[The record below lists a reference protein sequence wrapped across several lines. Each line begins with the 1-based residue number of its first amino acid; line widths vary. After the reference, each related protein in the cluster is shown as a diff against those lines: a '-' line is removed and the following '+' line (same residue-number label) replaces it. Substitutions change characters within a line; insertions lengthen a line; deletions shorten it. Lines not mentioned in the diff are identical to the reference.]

1 MITWATRSR
10 IILFI
15 AIGVLV
21 IAYIGINYANLGQY
35 VGFRGYYVVKLELAQ
50 AGGIFPNAAVTYR
63 GVQVG
68 RVGAVNLTDTGVEAD
83 LDLDDTSAPI
93 PRDVRAVV
101 ANLSAVG
108 EEYVDLRPQ
117 SDSGPY
123 LEDGQT
129 IARDSTRLP
138 LPVTNV
144 LDSVDSL
151 AASVPAR
158 SLRTVVDELGKAF
171 QGQGPNLQ
179 VLLDASSSLTQG
191 AAQDLPNSLGLIDN
205 STTVL
210 GTQDAERNALNS
222 FSDSLRL
229 FAGQLDTSDSDIR
242 RLITATPRVATEVTE
257 LLQETDPSLSI
268 LLANLLTTS
277 DVTLSRQNGLEELLV
292 ATPAAV
298 AAGSTVINQNG
309 ANFGLALTFF
319 NPLPCTAGYGG
330 TTYRNGLN
338 TSPSPPLNTNARCT
352 APSSSGIGVRGSAH
366 APSGAVPPAAKPGSV
381 SAPPSTAGPGNLARL
396 MGLNGG

>member
-1 MITWATRSR
+1 MITRATRTR
-10 IILFI
+10 VLAFI
-15 AIGVLV
+15 VIGLLV
-21 IAYIGINYANLGQY
+21 IGYIGIKYADLGRL
-35 VGFRGYYVVKLELAQ
+35 VGARRYYVVDLELTQ

-83 LDLDDTSAPI
+83 LDIDSSSAPI
-93 PRDVRAVV
+93 PKNVRAVV

-108 EEYVDLRPQ
+108 EEYVDLRPK
-117 SDSGPY
+117 SAGGPY
-123 LEDGQT
+123 LADGST
-129 IARDSTRLP
+129 IPRSATRLP
-138 LPVTNV
+138 PPVTTV
-144 LDSVDSL
+144 LSSIDAL
-151 AASVPAR
+151 ASSVPKQ

-179 VLLDASSSLTQG
+179 VLLDASSSLTRG
-191 AAQDLPNSLGLIDN
+191 ATQDLPNTLGLIN
-205 STTVL
+205 NGTTVL
-210 GTQDAERNALNS
+210 GTQDAEKDALES
-222 FSDSLRL
+222 FSRSLRL

-242 RLITATPRVATEVTE
+242 RLITATPQAATQVTD
-257 LLQETDPSLSI
+257 LLQQTDPDLSV

-277 DVTLSRQNGLEELLV
+277 DLTLNRQNGLDELLV
-292 ATPAAV
+292 AAPAAI

-309 ANFGLALTFF
+309 ANFGMALTFF

-352 APSSSGIGVRGSAH
+352 APASSGVGVRGSAH
-366 APSGAVPPAAKPGSV
+366 APSAGVPAAATPGSV
-381 SAPPSTAGPGNLARL
+381 TATPVTTGPAGLGEL
-396 MGLNGG
+396 MGLNR

>member
-1 MITWATRSR
+1 MISRATRAR
-10 IILFI
+10 ILAFI
-15 AIGVLV
+15 VIGVLV
-21 IAYIGINYANLGQY
+21 IAFIGIKYANLGQY
-35 VGFRGYYVVKLELAQ
+35 IGLRGYYVVKLELAQ

-68 RVGAVNLTDTGVEAD
+68 RVGAVNLTDTGVEAE
-83 LDLDDTSAPI
+83 LDIDNSAARI
-93 PRDVRAVV
+93 PRDVQAAV

-108 EEYVDLRPQ
+108 EEYVDLRPK

-123 LEDGQT
+123 LADGST
-129 IARDSTRLP
+129 IARNSTQLP
-138 LPVTNV
+138 LPVTS
-144 LDSVDSL
+144 LLTSIDSL
-151 AASVPAR
+151 ASSVPAQ

-191 AAQDLPNSLGLIDN
+191 ATRDLPNSIGLIDN

-210 GTQDAERNALNS
+210 GTQDAERDALNS

-229 FAGQLDTSDSDIR
+229 LAGQLDVSDSDIR
-242 RLITATPRVATEVTE
+242 RLITATPQAATQVTE
-257 LLQETDPSLSI
+257 LLQQTNPDLSV

-277 DVTLSRQNGLEELLV
+277 DLAETRQSGLEELLV
-292 ATPAAV
+292 AAPAAI

-309 ANFGLALTFF
+309 ANFGMALTFF

-330 TTYRNGLN
+330 TVNRNGLD

-352 APSSSGIGVRGSAH
+352 APASSGVDVRGSAH
-366 APSGAVPPAAKPGSV
+366 APSGGVPAAAKPGSV
-381 SAPPSTAGPGNLARL
+381 SIAPAAVGPGDLAQL

>member
-1 MITWATRSR
+1 MITWATRTR
-10 IILFI
+10 ILAFI
-15 AIGVLV
+15 VIGVLV
-21 IAYIGINYANLGQY
+21 IGFIGIKYADLGRY
-35 VGFRGYYVVKLELAQ
+35 VGARGYYVVDLELAQ

-83 LDLDDTSAPI
+83 LDIDSSAAPI
-93 PRDVRAVV
+93 PKDVRAVV

-117 SDSGPY
+117 SASGPD
-123 LEDGQT
+123 LADGS
-129 IARDSTRLP
+129 IIPRRSTQLP
-138 LPVTNV
+138 LPVTTV
-144 LDSVDSL
+144 LSSIDAL
-151 AASVPAR
+151 ASSVPDQ

-179 VLLDASSSLTQG
+179 VLLDASSSLSQG
-191 AAQDLPNSLGLIDN
+191 ATQNLPSTIGLINN

-210 GTQDAERNALNS
+210 GTQHAEKDALQS
-222 FSDSLRL
+222 FSNSLNL
-229 FAGQLDTSDSDIR
+229 FAGQLDKSDSDIR
-242 RLITATPRVATEVTE
+242 RLITATPQAAQQVTD
-257 LLQETDPSLSI
+257 LLQQTNPSLSV

-277 DVTLSRQNGLEELLV
+277 DLTLNRQNGLEELLV
-292 ATPAAV
+292 AAPAAI

-309 ANFGLALTFF
+309 ANFGMALTFF

-338 TSPSPPLNTNARCT
+338 TSPSPPLNTDARCT
-352 APSSSGIGVRGSAH
+352 APAGSGIDVRGSAH
-366 APSGAVPPAAKPGSV
+366 APSGGVPAAARPGSV
-381 SAPPSTAGPGNLARL
+381 TAAPVTANLAQL
-396 MGLNGG
+396 MGLNR